1 MAENR
6 GEKSPAEPAAKDQGG
21 RPPYQPTEKDRANVK
36 MLASVGVRDTEIAK
50 VVGVS
55 PPTLRKYYGDDLDT
69 GHILANAQ
77 VARSLYRMATDRE
90 KPSVA
95 AAIFWLKCRAGWRED
110 GGQPITVTP
119 GKKQQAAANAITA
132 ADGSDWEDLLPRASD
147 GQALQ

>member
-6 GEKSPAEPAAKDQGG
+6 GEKSPAAPVEKDQGG

-36 MLASVGVRDTEIAK
+36 MLASVGVRDTEIAR

-55 PPTLRKYYGDDLDT
+55 APTLRKYYGDDLDA

-77 VARSLYRMATDRE
+77 VARSLYRMATDRD

-110 GGQPITVTP
+110 GGQPLPPPP
-119 GKKQQAAANAITA
+119 GKKEQAAAAAITA
-132 ADGSDWEDLLPRASD
+132 ADGTDWDSLLPRASD
-147 GQALQ
+147 GPALQ